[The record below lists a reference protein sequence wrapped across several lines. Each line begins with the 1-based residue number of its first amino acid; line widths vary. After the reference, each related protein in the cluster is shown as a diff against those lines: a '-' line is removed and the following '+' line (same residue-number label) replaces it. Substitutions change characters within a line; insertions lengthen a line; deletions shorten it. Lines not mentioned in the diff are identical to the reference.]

1 MASGVVH
8 VDGKSFTLDQ
18 EIIDAGVPAIKAAL
32 AVDVP
37 DIENAEIVLDEPKQA
52 GAPRTATIVKRGM
65 GKGSSGLSPAQTHAL
80 DVLGRAP
87 EHENPAIGLAKRLQ
101 AAELAGDSN
110 AFDEALRSGELER
123 AVAAGEREGV
133 AVHAALGAISAAMP
147 VPASAEQEGF

>member
-1 MASGVVH
+1 

-37 DIENAEIVLDEPKQA
+37 DIENAEIVIDEPKQA

-65 GKGSSGLSPAQTHAL
+65 GKGSSDLSPAQRHVL
-80 DVLGRAP
+80 DVLARAP
-87 EHENPAIGLAKRLQ
+87 AHENPAIGLAKRLQ
-101 AAELAGDSN
+101 AAELAGDSG

-123 AVAAGEREGV
+123 AVASGEREGV
-133 AVHAALGAISAAMP
+133 AVHAALAQLSAAMP
-147 VPASAEQEGF
+147 VPAAAEQEGFS